1 MLENTIIEEV
11 LEIKLPKNI
20 KIQALGLVNS
30 LDENTLSFLDDE
42 NYLSLIIEN
51 KNITSLIINKQIA
64 NKIDNNNLNIYLI
77 IVDDPRYYFYK
88 LYNTLAKINIKLFES
103 IIHPSAKIHPKAYV
117 AENNVLIGEGVIIG
131 PNSTVLEDVE
141 IGKNV
146 IVGSNTILGC
156 DDAEVKRT
164 KVGFLKVVHDGKL
177 IIKDNV
183 DIGSNCTID
192 KGFKNKDTI
201 IGKGTV
207 VSNHCMIA
215 HSTRIGNNCLIL
227 QCIICGSVVLDD
239 NVRISPGAVI
249 SNQIKIGNNVEIGL
263 GSIVV
268 KNVKPNSKLSGYY
281 AIDHKKF
288 LYKYVKTFG
297 KI

>member
-20 KIQALGLVNS
+20 KIQELGLVNS
-30 LDENTLSFLDDE
+30 TVENTLSFLDDE

-64 NKIDNNNLNIYLI
+64 NKIDINNLNIYLI
-77 IVDDPRYYFYK
+77 IVDDPRYSFYK
-88 LYNTLAKINIKLFES
+88 LYNTLAKINIELFES

-117 AENNVLIGEGVIIG
+117 AENNVLIGEGVII
-131 PNSTVLEDVE
+131 
-141 IGKNV
+141 
-146 IVGSNTILGC
+146 GSNTILGC

-215 HSTRIGNNCLIL
+215 HSSRIGNNCLIL
-227 QCIICGSVVLDD
+227 QCIICGSVVLED

-249 SNQIKIGNNVEIGL
+249 SNQITIGNNVEIGL